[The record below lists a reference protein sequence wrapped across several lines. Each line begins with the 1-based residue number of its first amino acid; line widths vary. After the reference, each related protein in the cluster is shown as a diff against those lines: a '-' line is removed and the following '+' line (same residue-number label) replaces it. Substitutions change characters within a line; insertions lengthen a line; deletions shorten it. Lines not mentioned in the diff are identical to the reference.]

1 MAAAELIFDP
11 RAGQG
16 EAAFEEVLNLARTQA
31 QAQGLPYAGIVSAQD
46 AWQLVQAGKAVLVD
60 VRTHEERTFVG
71 YVPAS
76 LHVAWATGTSMN
88 RNPRFTR
95 ELEAKVGG
103 KDAVV
108 VLLCRSGKRSAA
120 AAEAAAKAGFAHVF
134 NIAQGFEGD
143 LDEQQQR
150 GHSGGWRWHALP
162 WLQD

>member
-11 RAGQG
+11 RAAHG
-16 EAAFEEVLNLARTQA
+16 EVAFDEVLNLARTQA

-103 KDAVV
+103 KDGVV

-120 AAEAAAKAGFAHVF
+120 AAEAAAKAGFTHVY